1 MNSLT
6 HYLTFAAVF
15 SATAYSAR
23 LRDSHPGATGL
34 AQARTEGLFDKFKS
48 WGNDL
53 VDAGQDLGKAIDK
66 HVIDPLED
74 VVESISKSDE
84 LEWILDAGESVIYSK

>member
-15 SATAYSAR
+15 SATAYGTR
-23 LRDSHPGATGL
+23 LGHAHPGATGL
-34 AQARTEGLFDKFKS
+34 AQARTEGLFDKLKS

-53 VDAGQDLGKAIDK
+53 ADGAEDLGKAIDK

-84 LEWILDAGESVIYSK
+84 LEWILEAGETVIYSK